1 MPVNILTGIFFFII
15 NLILTF
21 ASQFVIYYM
30 RSKIS
35 ILLLMVLC
43 LVSCGKK
50 KGLVHISGEIKGLS
64 ASSIYLYGQDG
75 SFDYVDT
82 IAVHNGQFDTQIHV
96 DTLSA
101 AYLSINNAEYPI
113 YFEKNDHI
121 KIKGDALRLYTL
133 KVTGNDYNDD
143 FENFKKELKKKGLLE
158 QLDFS
163 SNYSVDLLKPIVED
177 FIAKN
182 DNSLVNLYLIDKF
195 FVHQMNPDYP
205 HLKGI
210 ISKLSK
216 SLKNSPQMLL
226 LSDFITRW
234 EKSRMGAIAPNF
246 SLPNEYG
253 ASISRS
259 SFELKDKYVLL
270 AFWASWTNNKAESIS
285 EMKQLYS
292 EFHGNPK
299 FALVGVSV
307 DTDKGQWKQ
316 TIKQDSIQGMQLC
329 DFNGFNSAIINQ
341 YAVTTLPSYFLIA
354 PDGVILARDMKGDVL
369 KRQISIAIK

>member
-1 MPVNILTGIFFFII
+1 MI
-15 NLILTF
+15 
-21 ASQFVIYYM
+21 
-30 RSKIS
+30 
-35 ILLLMVLC
+35 LC

-64 ASSIYLYGQDG
+64 ASAIYLYGQDG
-75 SFDYVDT
+75 TFDYIDT
-82 IAVHNGQFDTQIHV
+82 IAVHNGRFDTQIHV

-143 FENFKKELKKKGLLE
+143 FEAFKKELKKKGQLE
-158 QLDFS
+158 QFDFS
-163 SNYSVDLLKPIVED
+163 SGNMSAEAIRSIAED
-177 FIAKN
+177 FIAKH
-182 DNSLVNLYLIDKF
+182 DNSLVSLYLLDKV

-205 HLKGI
+205 HIKTVI
-210 ISKLSK
+210 NNLSK
-216 SLKNSPQMLL
+216 PLKNTLQVALL
-226 LSDFITRW
+226 TDFINRW

-246 SLPNEYG
+246 SLPDERG
-253 ASISRS
+253 FMMSRS
-259 SFELKDKYVLL
+259 SGELRDKYVLL
-270 AFWASWTNNKAESIS
+270 AFWASWSNNKMQSIS

-292 EFHGNPK
+292 TFRGNPK

-316 TIKQDSIQGMQLC
+316 AIRQDSLQGMQLC
-329 DFNGFNSAIINQ
+329 DLNGFNSAIIGQ

-354 PDGVILARDMKGDVL
+354 PDGVILARDMQGDVL
-369 KRQISIAIK
+369 KRQISAALK